1 MEDKIMKMKKEIKGD
16 RIFLSLIVTL
26 LIGFAFNHIYDIVQ
40 LAKKAP
46 EVFEVKMIEDERQ
59 NGTYHLFVE
68 GEQWSEVNY
77 NEYMASV
84 DAQGNTNF
92 KMCLIIEKV
101 GKITSNLFMAVIF
114 YFAYLMLDNIFQPF
128 SKNNIRRLRIIAV
141 LTMLLSLMPV
151 VVMTIMRYVYFSYVN
166 VAVSQ
171 INPFIILSGIL
182 FGVLSEIF
190 KYGFE
195 LQDEIDQ
202 IC

>member
-1 MEDKIMKMKKEIKGD
+1 MEEKIIKIKKAVKGD

-26 LIGFAFNHIYDIVQ
+26 LIGFACNHIYDIVQ
-40 LAKKAP
+40 LSKKAP
-46 EVFEVKMIEDERQ
+46 EVFEISRIEKEGQGD
-59 NGTYHLFVE
+59 TYHLLIE
-68 GEQWSEVNY
+68 GEQWGEVNY
-77 NEYMASV
+77 NEYMSSV
-84 DAQGNTNF
+84 DAQGNKNF

-114 YFAYLMLDNIFQPF
+114 YFAYLILDNIFQPF
-128 SKNNIRRLRIIAV
+128 SKNNIKRLRIIAV

-151 VVMTIMRYVYFSYVN
+151 VVMTVMRILYFSYVN
-166 VAVSQ
+166 IPVSQ

>member
-1 MEDKIMKMKKEIKGD
+1 MEDKIMKVKKAVKGD
-16 RIFLSLIVTL
+16 RIFLSFVVTL
-26 LIGFAFNHIYDIVQ
+26 LIGFACNHIYDIVQ
-40 LAKKAP
+40 LSKKTP
-46 EVFEVKMIEDERQ
+46 EVFEVNMVEKQGLGD
-59 NGTYHLFVE
+59 TYRLFVE

-77 NEYMASV
+77 NEYMSV
-84 DAQGNTNF
+84 DAKGNTNF
-92 KMCLIIEKV
+92 KMCLIIEKA

-114 YFAYLMLDNIFQPF
+114 YFAYLILDNIFQPF

-151 VVMTIMRYVYFSYVN
+151 VVMTIMRIIYFSYVN
-166 VAVSQ
+166 IPVSQ
-171 INPFIILSGIL
+171 INPFIILTGIL